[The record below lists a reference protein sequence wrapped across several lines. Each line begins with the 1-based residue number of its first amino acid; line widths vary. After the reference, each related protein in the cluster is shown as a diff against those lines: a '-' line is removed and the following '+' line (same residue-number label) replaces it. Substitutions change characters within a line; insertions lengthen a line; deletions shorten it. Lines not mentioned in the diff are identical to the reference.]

1 LCDVCSSALSVDSS
15 TAGSAEKVKPIELVY
30 DTEATFGPSYS
41 ECAKNPA
48 LNSVSN
54 CEKNIKI
61 SENSKT
67 INVFILLKKFQK
79 KMQSTFFLASSLTA
93 PRDR

>member
-1 LCDVCSSALSVDSS
+1 MCDVCSSALSVDSS

-48 LNSVSN
+48 LIAFLIV
-54 CEKNIKI
+54 K
-61 SENSKT
+61 KT
-67 INVFILLKKFQK
+67 
-79 KMQSTFFLASSLTA
+79 STF
-93 PRDR
+93 PRILKL